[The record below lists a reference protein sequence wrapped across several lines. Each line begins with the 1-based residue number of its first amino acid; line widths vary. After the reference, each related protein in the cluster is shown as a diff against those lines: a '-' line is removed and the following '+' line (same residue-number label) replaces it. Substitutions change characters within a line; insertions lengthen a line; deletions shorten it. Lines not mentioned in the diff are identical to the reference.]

1 MPFPYIHETKII
13 DNALRNSMEGDFV
26 LLPSGYTHFEISN
39 NFTTE
44 STEHTEL
51 ENEKEK
57 KLSGLS
63 ELRGKSIETV
73 VLVHGFSVP
82 MFIWDPTFRF
92 LTEQGYRVLRFDLFG
107 RGYSDRPK
115 AAYDLDFFT
124 TQLHDFLDALS
135 ITEPI
140 NLFGLSMGGPITAT
154 FTARYPARVKKLALI
169 DPAGGADIPRSLTL
183 KLMEMPLLGEL
194 LMGLFGRKTLIKGIA
209 ADFYDQEQIAHFT
222 SQFMPQLD
230 YQGFLR
236 AILQTLRNDALRNSL
251 PTYRKVGELDIPK
264 LLVWGRD
271 DQTTPYA
278 HSSQMVA
285 SLPHVRFETIE
296 NSGHIPHYEDADQ
309 VNPIILD
316 FLKN

>member
-13 DNALRNSMEGDFV
+13 DNALRDSMEGDFV
-26 LLPSGYTHFEISN
+26 SLPSGYTHYEMSN
-39 NFTTE
+39 ADAA
-44 STEHTEL
+44 
-51 ENEKEK
+51 
-57 KLSGLS
+57 
-63 ELRGKSIETV
+63 ETV

-115 AAYDLDFFT
+115 AKYDLDFFV
-124 TQLHDFLDALS
+124 TQLHDLLDVLK

-140 NLFGLSMGGPITAT
+140 NLFGLSMGGPIAAT
-154 FTARYPARVKKLALI
+154 FTARHPERVKKLALF
-169 DPAGGADIPRSLTL
+169 DPAGGADIPRSLIL
-183 KLMEMPLLGEL
+183 KLMETPLLGDL
-194 LMGLFGRKTLIKGIA
+194 LMGLFGRNTLIKGIA
-209 ADFYDQEQIAHFT
+209 ADFYDEELIEYFT
-222 SQFMPQLD
+222 KQFIPQLD
-230 YQGFLR
+230 YQGFER
-236 AILQTLRNDALRNSL
+236 AILMTIRNDALRNSL

-271 DQTTPYA
+271 DQTVPYA
-278 HSSQMVA
+278 QSEQVVA
-285 SLPHVRFETIE
+285 SLPHVRFETID
-296 NSGHIPHYEDADQ
+296 NSGHIPHYEEADQ